1 MNEPKKF
8 IDTPSQ
14 TAGPFLHI
22 GCTPRIAG
30 IDIFRSE
37 LGQSPFEEINDNEAI
52 NIKEKYMMVIMNQ

>member
-1 MNEPKKF
+1 MNEPKKL

-30 IDIFRSE
+30 INILQIFVCIII
-37 LGQSPFEEINDNEAI
+37 LFYKIIN
-52 NIKEKYMMVIMNQ
+52 